1 MSRFEKNAL
10 TDQERLQKELEIQKA
25 NLFGAYNHCRAVAV
39 REDYAEVALDIV
51 PESLNFQGNVHGA
64 AYSTM
69 ADICSGMVCRTDGR
83 RYVTQQANV
92 QYLRAAEGGTLTA
105 RGTTI
110 HRGRT
115 SCLVEIRITNE
126 EEQLMFMGTFLFHCI
141 NT

>member
-1 MSRFEKNAL
+1 MSGFEKNAL

-51 PESLNFQGNVHGA
+51 PESLNFQGIVHGA
-64 AYSTM
+64 AYYTM

-92 QYLRAAEGGTLTA
+92 QYLRG
-105 RGTTI
+105 
-110 HRGRT
+110 
-115 SCLVEIRITNE
+115 
-126 EEQLMFMGTFLFHCI
+126 
-141 NT
+141 